1 MSKVNNN
8 IFRYE
13 KLILFDSFD
22 GEFHYNHP
30 NSTVGHSHTT
40 LANIDGNP
48 LAVGGEVE
56 QGINSNR
63 TEIFDIQANMW
74 VEVEEYPYHKEYVSV
89 ISPLFSCL

>member
-30 NSTVGHSHTT
+30 NSTVGHSFST

>member
-1 MSKVNNN
+1 MRNC
-8 IFRYE
+8 
-13 KLILFDSFD
+13 LFNSFD
-22 GEFHYNHP
+22 GELHYNHP
-30 NSTVGHSHTT
+30 NSTVGHTHTS
-40 LANIDGNP
+40 LGNIDGNP